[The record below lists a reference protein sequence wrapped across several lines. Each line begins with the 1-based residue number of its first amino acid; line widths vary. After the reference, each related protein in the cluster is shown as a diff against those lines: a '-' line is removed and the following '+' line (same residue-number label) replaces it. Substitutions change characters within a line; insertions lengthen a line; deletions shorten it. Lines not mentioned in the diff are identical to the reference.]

1 MVSSAAVDASSIGDM
16 GRREPVLSQSSSQV
30 CERIRALGRF
40 RASEQSHVQLP
51 GTSVELTRACDVVGG
66 HMVMVGF
73 VSENGR
79 EGLWGEIVAP
89 HFNTYDK
96 HKFKSG
102 RCRDDE

>member
-1 MVSSAAVDASSIGDM
+1 
-16 GRREPVLSQSSSQV
+16 
-30 CERIRALGRF
+30 
-40 RASEQSHVQLP
+40 
-51 GTSVELTRACDVVGG
+51 
-66 HMVMVGF
+66 MVMVGF